1 MNVTIDLPENIA
13 QSLSAKWTNLPRAA
27 LESLALEGYRA
38 KVLTTAELQQL
49 LGYDTSYALDGFLKE
64 RGVYLDYSAD
74 ELEREAENSRG
85 LAQRRKS
92 EIESDDR
99 QRSSG

>member
-1 MNVTIDLPENIA
+1 
-13 QSLSAKWTNLPRAA
+13 
-27 LESLALEGYRA
+27 
-38 KVLTTAELQQL
+38 L
-49 LGYDTSYALDGFLKE
+49 LGYDTCYALDGFLKE
-64 RGVYLDYSAD
+64 HGVYLDYRAD

>member
-13 QSLSAKWTNLPRAA
+13 QSLSAKWKNLPRVA
-27 LESLALEGYRA
+27 LESLALEAYRA
-38 KVLTTAELQQL
+38 EILTTAELQQL

-64 RGVYLDYSAD
+64 HGVYLHYSAE
-74 ELEREAENSRG
+74 ELEREAENSRR
-85 LAQRRKS
+85 LAQHRKS

-99 QRSSG
+99 QRFSG